1 VLEYQD
7 HQAHITVHMT
17 AMQDPKILQIIGQ
30 SPSAKTIQM
39 ATEAHIREHL
49 AFAYRDEL
57 EKQLGAELPPYG
69 EELPKDIEKKLSTLV
84 SEAAVKLLQKDVAE
98 AQAQQNIQKSQDPE
112 MQIRMQE
119 LQLQQADMARKDQES
134 KNKIMADMEK
144 ALMRQ
149 SVEIEKLKTMKEIQG
164 TKIGASIAEKN
175 IDQALKESTLTKKEA
190 IEGTKIGIEVA
201 KGIQQSIE
209 KNNNNLTKQT

>member
-1 VLEYQD
+1 
-7 HQAHITVHMT
+7 
-17 AMQDPKILQIIGQ
+17 
-30 SPSAKTIQM
+30 
-39 ATEAHIREHL
+39 
-49 AFAYRDEL
+49 
-57 EKQLGAELPPYG
+57 
-69 EELPKDIEKKLSTLV
+69 
-84 SEAAVKLLQKDVAE
+84 
-98 AQAQQNIQKSQDPE
+98 